1 MHQATPMNSN
11 EQLAKAKTELA
22 DAWDT
27 LMALKANYTPL
38 GEEWQT
44 LQKAQGLL
52 LDRMQTLSNLQ
63 EARNRREYEAATRT
77 SWGQGRA
84 G

>member
-1 MHQATPMNSN
+1 MHQATPMNAN

-27 LMALKANYTPL
+27 LQALKATVTPL
-38 GEEWQT
+38 GEEWNT
-44 LQKAQGLL
+44 LHKAQGLL
-52 LDRMQTLSNLQ
+52 LNRVQTLSNLQ

>member
-11 EQLAKAKTELA
+11 EHLAKAKTELA

>member
-1 MHQATPMNSN
+1 MNSN
-11 EQLAKAKTELA
+11 EHLAKAKTELA

-27 LMALKANYTPL
+27 MEALKANFTPL

-52 LDRMQTLSNLQ
+52 LNRVQTLSNLQ
-63 EARNRREYEAATRT
+63 EERNRREYRASTALPQL
-77 SWGQGRA
+77 GGRWE
-84 G
+84 